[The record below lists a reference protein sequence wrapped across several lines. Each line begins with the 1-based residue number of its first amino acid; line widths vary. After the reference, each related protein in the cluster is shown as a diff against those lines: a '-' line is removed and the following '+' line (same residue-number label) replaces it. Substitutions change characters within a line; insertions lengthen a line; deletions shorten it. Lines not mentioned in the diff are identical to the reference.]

1 MPQKQKFG
9 ALNLDHTYHE
19 EFQRFS
25 CFHSHFWEIFYKT
38 GSHIHLWNY
47 LVWRYNS
54 SMSVWTCVWILLT
67 IRISNSSSG
76 NVNMKFNVKATKFS
90 IPSSQMWWFEAP
102 WSACLKM
109 KGEIHT
115 IKSLRWWI
123 LWKTSHKVKT
133 HAWQDSGKLDVHFL
147 TTIYWKKHCKNWEWR
162 QKFTKIGIGK
172 THVKD

>member
-19 EFQRFS
+19 EFQGFS
-25 CFHSHFWEIFYKT
+25 CFHLHFWEIFYKSE
-38 GSHIHLWNY
+38 SHIHLWNY

-147 TTIYWKKHCKNWEWR
+147 TTIY
-162 QKFTKIGIGK
+162 
-172 THVKD
+172 